1 MSDGLTPFENGDFE
15 TKMSLSSKADDVLIE
30 DQHDDCVESVTCSLE
45 NTSSSTLPSQE
56 FEPIY
61 DQGNGSVDIDD
72 AAQQLKIVDNRSIPY
87 HSDYWLDSKYRLPK
101 TVTEMKVIEQIND
114 NIALYENHLKYLSIS
129 PVVLKFMKNCYLNL
143 TSSSIS
149 LQRKNIYSQW
159 LFGANNLIAAMSS
172 SANFNINFMNNLNGF
187 NQLYGYDFV
196 FARELDAIAQE
207 GDLFIPISTSGNS
220 KNIIEAIKVAQQ
232 KQLVIY
238 GLTGNKAGVMT
249 QLCDCIEVPSSE
261 TPRIQECHIL
271 IGHILCQMV
280 EASIFSS

>member
-1 MSDGLTPFENGDFE
+1 MKELINNY
-15 TKMSLSSKADDVLIE
+15 KKNLSKTLEKLEIE
-30 DQHDDCVESVTCSLE
+30 KVKELCESILSAWKTN
-45 NTSSSTLPSQE
+45 NT
-56 FEPIY
+56 IY
-61 DQGNGSVDIDD
+61 LCGNGGSFAD
-72 AAQQLKIVDNRSIPY
+72 AQHISAEFTSRFLFDRPALAS
-87 HSDYWLDSKYRLPK
+87 
-101 TVTEMKVIEQIND
+101 
-114 NIALYENHLKYLSIS
+114 IALGCN
-129 PVVLKFMKNCYLNL
+129 
-143 TSSSIS
+143 
-149 LQRKNIYSQW
+149 
-159 LFGANNLIAAMSS
+159 S
-172 SANFNINFMNNLNGF
+172 SAISAMGND
-187 NQLYGYDFV
+187 YGYDFV